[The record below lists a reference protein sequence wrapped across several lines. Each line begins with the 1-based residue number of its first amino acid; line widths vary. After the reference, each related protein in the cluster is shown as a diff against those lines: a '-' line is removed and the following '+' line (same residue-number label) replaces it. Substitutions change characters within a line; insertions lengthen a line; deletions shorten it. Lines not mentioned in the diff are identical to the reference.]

1 MAEDGG
7 IRVEQKITVVFNP
20 ITRTLEIKE
29 NDFTTFE
36 AFGILE
42 GAKQMIANGWLQEET
57 Q

>member
-1 MAEDGG
+1 M
-7 IRVEQKITVVFNP
+7 EQKITVVFNP

-42 GAKQMIANGWLQEET
+42 GAKQMIANGWLQGDT
-57 Q
+57 ND